1 MSNYLGRRFH
11 RADLK
16 FTASGLAAA
25 IPSGALWFILHEAWG
40 IQGAWVSY
48 LSGFLF
54 YTLFAFCYAYIDDQS
69 TLFRSSNKRSLTK
82 IFIVHLNYLVLL
94 FVIIQV
100 SGFIKPYLPDSM
112 LAEGRIGSWYGF
124 ILFLFLG
131 VVFFVEE
138 SWLVA
143 KPQRV
148 ALKSKQQAQPRK
160 GFLD

>member
-1 MSNYLGRRFH
+1 
-11 RADLK
+11 
-16 FTASGLAAA
+16 
-25 IPSGALWFILHEAWG
+25 
-40 IQGAWVSY
+40 
-48 LSGFLF
+48 
-54 YTLFAFCYAYIDDQS
+54 
-69 TLFRSSNKRSLTK
+69 
-82 IFIVHLNYLVLL
+82 
-94 FVIIQV
+94 
-100 SGFIKPYLPDSM
+100 M